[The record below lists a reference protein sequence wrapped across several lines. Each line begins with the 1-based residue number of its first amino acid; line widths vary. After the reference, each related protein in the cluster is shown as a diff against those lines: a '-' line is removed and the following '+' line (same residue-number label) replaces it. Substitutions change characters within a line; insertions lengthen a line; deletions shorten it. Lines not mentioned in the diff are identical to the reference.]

1 MYPGSFHVAVALHRA
16 ADNGVID
23 ASALEATSMG
33 TASDEDLN
41 SENSQPEFKIGFL
54 NNNPPM
60 YNLAPEARK
69 MMQNTMEERGVR
81 MINP

>member
-1 MYPGSFHVAVALHRA
+1 
-16 ADNGVID
+16 
-23 ASALEATSMG
+23 MG